1 MVGGMPW
8 VVDLVGSLKRPI
20 LFFRSIL
27 FVEVCLCVF
36 DVFTVDNWFVEE

>member
-20 LFFRSIL
+20 LFFRGIL
-27 FVEVCLCVF
+27 LKKLSLCV
-36 DVFTVDNWFVEE
+36 